1 MQQTTV
7 FCVRTKWKLHSCF
20 YLKKQKSKIRLK
32 YTADRKYYF
41 VTFPKGLFGVLKM
54 IAFVFGL
61 KAASNSLGSIFQPL
75 AERQLSSD
83 YEMSD

>member
-1 MQQTTV
+1 MEITFLFLSEEAEEQD
-7 FCVRTKWKLHSCF
+7 SP
-20 YLKKQKSKIRLK
+20 K

-61 KAASNSLGSIFQPL
+61 KAASNSLGSIFQPV